1 MNSGLNRAF
10 FQSGMIAKRHV
21 KRIATERASLS
32 LTAVLSFAVFLVGC
46 TAEENFSQMS
56 LNGEGLSAV
65 SHSSSKVIER
75 DIEAPEV
82 FQLTG
87 LGVWDGRPSLGG
99 VWIAH
104 VSVPSA
110 ERVIVRNDK
119 SGKFVIG
126 ALFRRDDVKDGV
138 PFQISAEAA
147 QAFGVSAGQKIKLNV
162 TALQPHYVNAHDA
175 RGDQISQ
182 NDVLATATAALDKV
196 EVVGSEMRL
205 RKPFVQ
211 LGIFNVEQNAKNTA
225 TKMRQVG
232 IVPLIK
238 EQFKDSKPFWRVVIG
253 PANSLEERELLLKTV
268 KSVGFQDAY
277 AVTH

>member
-1 MNSGLNRAF
+1 MNIGLNRAF
-10 FQSGMIAKRHV
+10 FQSGMIAKRHA

-56 LNGEGLSAV
+56 LSGEGLSAV

-126 ALFRRDDVKDGV
+126 ALFRRNDVKDGV

-147 QAFGVSAGQKIKLNV
+147 QAFGVSAGQQIKLNV

-196 EVVGSEMRL
+196 EVVGSEMWL

-211 LGIFNVEQNAKNTA
+211 LGIFNVKQNAKNTA

-238 EQFKDSKPFWRVVIG
+238 EQSKDSKPFWRVVIG

>member
-1 MNSGLNRAF
+1 MNIGLNRAF
-10 FQSGMIAKRHV
+10 FQSGMIAKRHA

-56 LNGEGLSAV
+56 LSGEGLSAV

-126 ALFRRDDVKDGV
+126 ALFRRNDVKDGV

-147 QAFGVSAGQKIKLNV
+147 QAFGVSAGQQIKLNV
-162 TALQPHYVNAHDA
+162 TALQPHYVNAYDA

-196 EVVGSEMRL
+196 EVVGSEMWL

-211 LGIFNVEQNAKNTA
+211 LGIFNVKQNAKNTA

-238 EQFKDSKPFWRVVIG
+238 ELFKDSKPFWRVVIG

>member
-1 MNSGLNRAF
+1 MN
-10 FQSGMIAKRHV
+10 AKWHAQRM
-21 KRIATERASLS
+21 ATERASLS
-32 LTAVLSFAVFLVGC
+32 VTVVLSFAFFLMGC
-46 TAEENFSQMS
+46 TAEENVSQIS
-56 LNGEGLSAV
+56 LSGEGLAAV
-65 SHSSSKVIER
+65 SPSSSKVIER

-99 VWIAH
+99 VWVAH
-104 VSVPSA
+104 LSAPSA
-110 ERVIVRNDK
+110 ERVIVRNGK

-126 ALFRRDDVKDGV
+126 ALFRRNDVKDGV
-138 PFQISAEAA
+138 PFQISAAA
-147 QAFGVSAGQKIKLNV
+147 AKVFGVSSGQQIKLNV
-162 TALQPHYVNAHDA
+162 TALRPHNVKAHDA
-175 RGDQISQ
+175 GSGQIAQ
-182 NDVLATATAALDKV
+182 NDVIATAALDKA
-196 EVVGSEMRL
+196 EVTGSEMRL
-205 RKPFVQ
+205 RKPFIQ

-253 PANSLEERELLLKTV
+253 PANSLEERELLLKSV

>member
-1 MNSGLNRAF
+1 MNIGLNRAF
-10 FQSGMIAKRHV
+10 FQSGMIAKRHA

-56 LNGEGLSAV
+56 LSGEGLSAV

-110 ERVIVRNDK
+110 ERVVVRNDK

-126 ALFRRDDVKDGV
+126 ALFRRNDVKDGV

-147 QAFGVSAGQKIKLNV
+147 QAFGVSAGQQIKLNV
-162 TALQPHYVNAHDA
+162 TALQPHYVNAYDA

-196 EVVGSEMRL
+196 EVVGSEMWL

-211 LGIFNVEQNAKNTA
+211 LGIFNVKQNAKNTA

-238 EQFKDSKPFWRVVIG
+238 EQSKDSKPFWRVVIG

>member
-1 MNSGLNRAF
+1 MNSGLKIAV
-10 FQSGMIAKRHV
+10 FQYGMNAKRHAE
-21 KRIATERASLS
+21 RMATERASLS
-32 LTAVLSFAVFLVGC
+32 VTVVLSFAFFLMGC
-46 TAEENFSQMS
+46 TAEENLSQIS
-56 LNGEGLSAV
+56 LSGEGLAAV
-65 SHSSSKVIER
+65 SPSSSKVIER

-99 VWIAH
+99 VWVAH
-104 VSVPSA
+104 LSAPSA
-110 ERVIVRNDK
+110 ERVIVRNGK

-126 ALFRRDDVKDGV
+126 ALFRRNDVKDGV
-138 PFQISAEAA
+138 PFQISAAA
-147 QAFGVSAGQKIKLNV
+147 AKVFGVSSGQQIKLNV
-162 TALQPHYVNAHDA
+162 TALRPHNVKAYDA
-175 RGDQISQ
+175 GSGQIAQ
-182 NDVLATATAALDKV
+182 NDVIATAALDKA
-196 EVVGSEMRL
+196 EVTGSEMRL
-205 RKPFVQ
+205 RKPFIQ

>member
-1 MNSGLNRAF
+1 MNSGLKRAA
-10 FQSGMIAKRHV
+10 FQYGMNAKRHAN
-21 KRIATERASLS
+21 RMATERASLS
-32 LTAVLSFAVFLVGC
+32 VTVVLSFAFFLMGC
-46 TAEENFSQMS
+46 TAEENLSQIS
-56 LNGEGLSAV
+56 LSSEGLATV
-65 SHSSSKVIER
+65 SSSSSKVIER

-99 VWIAH
+99 VWVAH
-104 VSVPSA
+104 LSAPSA
-110 ERVIVRNDK
+110 ERVIVRNGK

-126 ALFRRDDVKDGV
+126 ALFRRNDVKDGV
-138 PFQISAEAA
+138 PFQISAAAA
-147 QAFGVSAGQKIKLNV
+147 QAFGVSSGQQIKLSV
-162 TALQPHYVNAHDA
+162 TALRPHSGKAHDA
-175 RGDQISQ
+175 RSGQIAK
-182 NDVLATATAALDKV
+182 NDVIATAALDKA
-196 EVVGSEMRL
+196 EVTGSEMRL
-205 RKPFVQ
+205 RKPFIQ

-232 IVPLIK
+232 LVPLIK

-268 KSVGFQDAY
+268 RSVGFQDAY